1 MQFLDRSKVVN
12 LIDSSGATYS
22 INYTPA
28 QLRMLTVEMTGDT
41 YDTELEFRY
50 DTVQI
55 KRTRNPIRRWWG
67 NFCADIVGW
76 ALIQNE
82 KHGDYYMLLDEEYSS
97 KKIVELEAIE
107 LGED

>member
-1 MQFLDRSKVVN
+1 MVN
-12 LIDSSGATYS
+12 LIDSSNATYS

-28 QLRMLTVEMTGDT
+28 QLRMLAVEMTGDT